1 MSLCSIG
8 WRLSAGERGVAKDVL
23 VLMLLGQSRDELKMV

>member
-8 WRLSAGERGVAKDVL
+8 WRSSAGERGGAKDVL
-23 VLMLLGQSRDELKMV
+23 ILMLLGQSRDELEMF